1 MKTTE
6 NDDAKG
12 EWLFGWCCCKN
23 MHSAYTANTQ
33 NVAQL
38 RYLGLKYETKFWI
51 ACVKTQCSKKI
62 FYGILSFV
70 SKSSNDQ
77 CIYIYAR
84 VLSKKFEVCSLR
96 WWESQYTFKYLNL
109 LENCIIFKTSVKPQW
124 TWGTLYLCLLR

>member
-23 MHSAYTANTQ
+23 MHSAYMANTQ

-51 ACVKTQCSKKI
+51 ACVKTQCSKKS
-62 FYGILSFV
+62 LSMEYYKFV
-70 SKSSNDQ
+70 SKSTNDQ
-77 CIYIYAR
+77 CIYIYIYIY
-84 VLSKKFEVCSLR
+84 KVCSLR
-96 WWESQYTFKYLNL
+96 QWESQYTFKYLNL